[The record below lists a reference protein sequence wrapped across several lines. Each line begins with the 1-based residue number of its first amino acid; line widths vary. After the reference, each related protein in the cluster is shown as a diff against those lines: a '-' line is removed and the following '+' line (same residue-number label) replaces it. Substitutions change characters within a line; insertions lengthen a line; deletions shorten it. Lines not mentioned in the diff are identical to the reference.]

1 MSERLLGIYEK
12 LILRHPVA
20 SIIAVIIVAI
30 AMAFGLPNFKLDASA
45 DSLTLEN
52 DTSLAYFRESLQR
65 YGSSDF
71 LVVTYTPYKGDLFD
85 DENLNT
91 LAEIR
96 DELKGIKGVETVTSM
111 LDVPLLYSP
120 KVSVTKLK
128 EDPRTLLQEDT
139 DRSMAK
145 TEFLE
150 SPIYRDLILSKDGQT
165 TALLA
170 TMELDKKYLELVNQ
184 RDTLRIKRDTEGL
197 SPEEIIE
204 LERVSKEFLDYRTIR
219 AAEEHAR
226 VADIR
231 TKMAKFKDRAEVF
244 LGGPSM
250 ITADMVDF
258 IKSDLN
264 VFGTGIVLFIII
276 TLAVIFRQFRWVL
289 LPLATCIL
297 SVEIILGYLSWI
309 DWRLTVIS
317 SNFVSLLL
325 IITLALTIH
334 LIVRYRELHR
344 EFPDKDQ
351 FDLVRDTVN
360 YMARPCLYT
369 VLTTI
374 VAFVSLV
381 VSDIR
386 PVIDFG
392 WMMTIGIVLAL
403 ILAFIIIPAGMMIW
417 GKGENTDKGD
427 NSAVYTLYFSRFTE
441 KHGGLVLGLALLA
454 AIVSAWGISQLKVEN
469 RFIDYFRSDT
479 EIYQGLSVID
489 AKLGGTTPFDII
501 LDAPPQLVDEG
512 TVSFDE
518 LINEVEAEESEPV
531 DDPYGD
537 PFAGAYEN
545 SGEDDVAEKADDPYG
560 DPFAGMYADSDKGPE
575 GSQEEAG
582 SIEEE
587 NDPFAGF
594 YADEETDAT
603 TDAVDD
609 PYGDPF
615 GGDDFEDDFGDDD
628 SGDLEVVEDSYWLTS
643 AGIED
648 LRKLHVYL
656 ESLPEVGKVSSLVTV
671 TDVASDLSGH
681 KLNDLELAFMSLMLS
696 PENAKLLL
704 DPYIDEKNNQA
715 RITMRINETQG
726 ELNRNELLKQIH
738 TFAIEE
744 AGFDEK
750 QVNFTGLLVLY
761 NNMLQS
767 LFTSQILTLGTVFL
781 GIMAM
786 FLVLFRSISIS
797 LIAILP
803 NMLAACV
810 VLGGMG
816 IAGVPLD
823 MMTITIAAIT
833 VGIGV
838 DHAIHYITR
847 FKREF
852 AVDGDYIASMHRAHA
867 SIGRALFYTAMT
879 IIVGFS
885 ILALSNFIPSVYFGL
900 LTGLAM
906 LAALLGSMT
915 LLPKLI
921 LIFKPLGK

>member
-12 LILRHPVA
+12 LILRRPVA
-20 SIIAVIIVAI
+20 SIVAVLLLAVG
-30 AMAFGLPNFKLDASA
+30 MAFGLPNFKLDASA

-52 DTSLAYFRESLQR
+52 DNSLTYFRESLLR

-71 LVVTYTPYKGDLFD
+71 LVVTYTPYEGDLFD
-85 DENLNT
+85 DKSLNALSEMHEE
-91 LAEIR
+91 LAKI
-96 DELKGIKGVETVTSM
+96 DGVASVTSM
-111 LDVPLLYSP
+111 LNVPLLYSP
-120 KVSVTKLK
+120 KISVTQLK
-128 EDPRTLLQEDT
+128 EAPRTLLLPDT
-139 DRSMAK
+139 DRKLARK
-145 TEFLE
+145 EFLE

-170 TMELDKKYLELVNQ
+170 IMELDEKYLELVSG
-184 RDTLRIKRDTEGL
+184 RDALRIKRDTEGL
-197 SPEEIIE
+197 SPEEVIQ
-204 LERVSKEFLDYRTIR
+204 LEQISKEFLDYRTLR
-219 AAEEHAR
+219 AVEEHQR
-226 VADIR
+226 VAEIR
-231 TKMAKFKDRAEVF
+231 QKMFRFKEHAEVF

-264 VFGTGIVLFIII
+264 IFGTGILLFIII
-276 TLAVIFRQFRWVL
+276 TLAVIFRQLRWVI
-289 LPLATCIL
+289 LPLVTCVL

-344 EFPDKDQ
+344 DAPDSSQ
-351 FDLVRDTVN
+351 LELVRNTVM

-369 VLTTI
+369 VLTTV

-392 WMMTIGIVLAL
+392 WMMTMGIILAL
-403 ILAFIIIPAGMMIW
+403 VLSFIIIPAGMMIW
-417 GKGENTDKGD
+417 GKGENTDKAD
-427 NSAVYTLYFSRFTE
+427 KSAAFTLHFSRFTE
-441 KHGGLVLGLALLA
+441 KHGGIVLGLAFLA
-454 AIVSAWGISQLKVEN
+454 MLISGWGISQLQVEN
-469 RFIDYFRSDT
+469 RFIDYFRPHT

-489 AKLGGTTPFDII
+489 AKLGGTTPLEII
-501 LDAPPQLVDEG
+501 LDAPAIDHGSMRSDKGGDTAAVDNANSG
-512 TVSFDE
+512 
-518 LINEVEAEESEPV
+518 
-531 DDPYGD
+531 
-537 PFAGAYEN
+537 PFAGAYGDSNE
-545 SGEDDVAEKADDPYG
+545 SEAGSYD
-560 DPFAGMYADSDKGPE
+560 DPFADDDFD
-575 GSQEEAG
+575 
-582 SIEEE
+582 
-587 NDPFAGF
+587 DPFA
-594 YADEETDAT
+594 
-603 TDAVDD
+603 
-609 PYGDPF
+609 
-615 GGDDFEDDFGDDD
+615 DDD
-628 SGDLEVVEDSYWLTS
+628 TSEGTEHSYWLTG
-643 AGIED
+643 AGVED

-656 ESLPEVGKVSSLVTV
+656 ESLPEIGKVSSLVTV

-681 KLNDLELAFMSLMLS
+681 KLNDLELALMPQMLS
-696 PENAKLLL
+696 EENAELLL
-704 DPYIDEKNNQA
+704 NPYINQEHNQA
-715 RITMRINETQG
+715 RITLRVNETQG
-726 ELNRNELLKQIH
+726 ELNRNDLLAKIH
-738 TFAIEE
+738 QFAITE
-744 AGFDEK
+744 AGFEAD

-767 LFTSQILTLGTVFL
+767 LFRSQIMTLGTVFL

-786 FLVLFRSISIS
+786 FLVLFRSVSIS

-803 NMLAACV
+803 NFLAASV

-816 IAGVPLD
+816 IAGIPLD

-852 AVDGDYIASMHRAHA
+852 EVDRDYVASMHRAHA
-867 SIGRALFYTAMT
+867 SIGRALFYTAIT

-900 LTGLAM
+900 LTSLAM
-906 LAALLGSMT
+906 IAALLGSMT

-921 LIFKPLGK
+921 LILKPLGK

>member
-1 MSERLLGIYEK
+1 MSEQLLGIYEK
-12 LILRHPVA
+12 LILRRPVA
-20 SIIAVIIVAI
+20 SIVAVLLLAVG
-30 AMAFGLPNFKLDASA
+30 MAFGLPNFKLDASA

-52 DTSLAYFRESLQR
+52 DNSLTYFRESLLR

-71 LVVTYTPYKGDLFD
+71 LVVTYSPYEGDLFD
-85 DENLNT
+85 DSSLNT
-91 LAEIR
+91 LNEMHQ
-96 DELKGIKGVETVTSM
+96 ELAKIDGVASVTSM
-111 LDVPLLYSP
+111 LNVPLLYSP
-120 KVSVTKLK
+120 KISVTQLK
-128 EDPRTLLQEDT
+128 EAPRILLLPDT
-139 DRSMAK
+139 DRKLARK
-145 TEFLE
+145 EFLE

-165 TALLA
+165 TAMLA
-170 TMELDKKYLELVNQ
+170 TMELDEKYLELVSG
-184 RDTLRIKRDTEGL
+184 RDTLRVKRDTEGL
-197 SPEEIIE
+197 SPEDAVK
-204 LERVSKEFLDYRTIR
+204 LEQISKEFLDYRTLR
-219 AAEEHAR
+219 AVEEHQR
-226 VADIR
+226 VAEIR
-231 TKMAKFKDRAEVF
+231 QKMSRFKGQAEVF

-264 VFGTGIVLFIII
+264 IFGTGILLFIII
-276 TLAVIFRQFRWVL
+276 TLAVIFRQLRWVI
-289 LPLATCIL
+289 LPLATCVL

-344 EFPDKDQ
+344 DSPDSSQ
-351 FDLVRDTVN
+351 LDLVRNTVM

-369 VLTTI
+369 VLTTV

-392 WMMTIGIVLAL
+392 WMMTIGIILAL
-403 ILAFIIIPAGMMIW
+403 FLSFIIIPAGMMIW
-417 GKGENTDKGD
+417 GKGVNTDKAD
-427 NSAVYTLYFSRFTE
+427 NSAAFTLHFSRFTE
-441 KHGGLVLGLALLA
+441 KHGGLVLGFAFLAML
-454 AIVSAWGISQLKVEN
+454 VSGWGISQLQVEN
-469 RFIDYFRSDT
+469 RFIDYFRPHT

-489 AKLGGTTPFDII
+489 AKLGGTTPLEII
-501 LDAPPQLVDEG
+501 LDAPAIDHDAIRSDDSQ
-512 TVSFDE
+512 
-518 LINEVEAEESEPV
+518 AENANSN
-531 DDPYGD
+531 
-537 PFAGAYEN
+537 PFAGAYGDSDE
-545 SGEDDVAEKADDPYG
+545 SEAGSYDDPFADDDFD
-560 DPFAGMYADSDKGPE
+560 DPFAG
-575 GSQEEAG
+575 
-582 SIEEE
+582 
-587 NDPFAGF
+587 
-594 YADEETDAT
+594 
-603 TDAVDD
+603 
-609 PYGDPF
+609 
-615 GGDDFEDDFGDDD
+615 DDFADD
-628 SGDLEVVEDSYWLTS
+628 SSEGTEHSYWLTG

-656 ESLPEVGKVSSLVTV
+656 ESLPEIGKVSSLITV

-681 KLNDLELAFMSLMLS
+681 KLNDLELALMPQMLS
-696 PENAKLLL
+696 EENAELLL
-704 DPYIDEKNNQA
+704 NPYINQAHNQA
-715 RITMRINETQG
+715 RITLRVNETQG
-726 ELNRNELLKQIH
+726 ELNRNDLLAKIH
-738 TFAIEE
+738 QFAITE
-744 AGFDEK
+744 AGFEED

-767 LFTSQILTLGTVFL
+767 LFRSQIMTLGTVFL

-786 FLVLFRSISIS
+786 FLVLFRSVSIS

-803 NMLAACV
+803 NFLAAGV

-816 IAGVPLD
+816 VAGIPLD

-852 AVDGDYIASMHRAHA
+852 EVDRDYVASMHRAHA
-867 SIGRALFYTAMT
+867 SIGRALFYTAIT

-900 LTGLAM
+900 LTSLAM

-921 LIFKPLGK
+921 LILKPLGK